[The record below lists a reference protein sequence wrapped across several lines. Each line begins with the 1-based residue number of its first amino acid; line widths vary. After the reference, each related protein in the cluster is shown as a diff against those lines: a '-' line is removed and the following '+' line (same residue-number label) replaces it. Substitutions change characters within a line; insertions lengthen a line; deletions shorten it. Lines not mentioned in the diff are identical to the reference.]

1 MLLDKIQLSPLGVN
15 KMKKVALISL
25 GCAKNLV
32 DSENILGL
40 LLKNHYEIVSNKN
53 EADIVIINTCGFI
66 NASKKESIDVIL
78 DNINQKYKVV
88 VTGCLVNRY
97 LDELKK
103 EIPEVDLW
111 IPIRDY
117 AKFNV
122 LLKTLD
128 NDITNY
134 EGLNDDY
141 RVVSTGNYSAYLK
154 IGEGCSN
161 CCTYCAIPLI
171 RGPYV
176 SRPFNSVVNEAKKL
190 AQEGYKELIVLE
202 QDTTRYGLDLPEKK
216 TIVDLL
222 KELVAIP
229 GLEYVRLLYL
239 YPDEITDELIDL
251 IAKEEKLT
259 PYFDIP
265 IQHSED
271 KILKAMNRRGSKAY
285 LTSLFNK
292 IRNKIPNAILRTTIM
307 VGFPGETDKDFSN
320 LMRFINEI
328 RFDHLG
334 VFKYSKEEG
343 TPAYKF
349 VNQVKESVKQSRYGN
364 VMELQQR
371 ISQEQNKKHVGEIM
385 AGLVVGKE
393 YDQYLLRSYFNAP
406 DDVDGKIMFSSPR
419 ELKEGDKV
427 KVRIVSGFT
436 YDLYG
441 ELVDE

>member
-1 MLLDKIQLSPLGVN
+1 
-15 KMKKVALISL
+15 MKKVALISL

-40 LLKNHYEIVSNKN
+40 LLKNHYQIVSNKD
-53 EADIVIINTCGFI
+53 EADILIINTCGFI
-66 NASKKESIDVIL
+66 EASKKESIDVIF
-78 DNINQKYKVV
+78 DNINHKQKVV

-97 LDELKK
+97 IDELKK

-117 AKFNV
+117 PRFNV

-128 NDITNY
+128 KDITNY

-141 RVVSTGNYSAYLK
+141 RLVSTGNYSAYLK

-161 CCTYCAIPLI
+161 CCSYCAIPLI

-176 SRPFNSVVNEAKKL
+176 SRPFESVINEAKKL
-190 AQEGYKELIVLE
+190 AKDGYKELIVLE
-202 QDTTRYGLDLPEKK
+202 QDTTRYGLDLKEKK

-229 GLEYVRLLYL
+229 DLEYVRLLYL
-239 YPDEITDELIDL
+239 YPDEITDELIEL

-271 KILKAMNRRGSKAY
+271 AILKAMNRRGDKAY

-292 IRNKIPNAILRTTIM
+292 IRNKIPHAILRTTVM
-307 VGFPGETDKDFSN
+307 VGFPGETEKDFNN
-320 LMRFINEI
+320 LMQFISDI
-328 RFDHLG
+328 KFDHLG
-334 VFKYSKEEG
+334 AFKYSKEEG
-343 TPAYKF
+343 TASYNYPH
-349 VNQVKESVKQSRYGN
+349 QVRESTKQRRLDTL
-364 VMELQQR
+364 MELQQK
-371 ISQEQNKKHVGEIM
+371 ISYEQNKKHIDEIM
-385 AGLVVGKE
+385 TGLVVGKE
-393 YDQYLLRSYFNAP
+393 NDYYLLRSYYNAP
-406 DDVDGKIMFSSPR
+406 DDVDGKILFSSPI

-427 KVRIVSGFT
+427 KVLIKESYV

-441 ELVDE
+441 ELVNE

>member
-1 MLLDKIQLSPLGVN
+1 
-15 KMKKVALISL
+15 MKKVALISL

-40 LLKNHYEIVSNKN
+40 LLKNHFEIVSDKE
-53 EADIVIINTCGFI
+53 EADILIINTCGFI
-66 NASKKESIDVIL
+66 EASKKESIDVIL
-78 DNINQKYKVV
+78 DNINHKQKVV

-97 LDELKK
+97 IDELKK

-117 AKFNV
+117 PRFNV

-128 NDITNY
+128 KDITNY

-141 RVVSTGNYSAYLK
+141 RLVSTGTYSAYLK

-161 CCTYCAIPLI
+161 CCSYCAIPLI

-176 SRPFNSVVNEAKKL
+176 SRPFESVIKEAKKL
-190 AQEGYKELIVLE
+190 ANEGYKELIVLE
-202 QDTTRYGLDLPEKK
+202 QDTTRYGLDLKEKK

-222 KELVAIP
+222 KALVVIP

-239 YPDEITDELIDL
+239 YPDEITDELIEL

-271 KILKAMNRRGSKAY
+271 SILKAMNRRGDKAY

-292 IRNKIPNAILRTTIM
+292 IRNKIPNAILRTTVM
-307 VGFPGETDKDFSN
+307 VGFPGETEKDFNN
-320 LMRFINEI
+320 LMKFISDI
-328 RFDHLG
+328 KFDHLG
-334 VFKYSKEEG
+334 AFKYSKEEG
-343 TPAYKF
+343 TASYNYPH
-349 VNQVKESVKQSRYGN
+349 QVRESTKQRRLDTL
-364 VMELQQR
+364 MELQQK
-371 ISQEQNKKHVGEIM
+371 ISYEQNKKHIDEIM
-385 AGLVVGKE
+385 TGLVVDKE
-393 YDQYLLRSYFNAP
+393 NGYYLLRSYYNAP
-406 DDVDGKIMFSSPR
+406 DDVDGKILFSSPKQ
-419 ELKEGDKV
+419 LKEGDKV
-427 KVRIVSGFT
+427 KVLIKESYV

-441 ELVDE
+441 ELVNE